1 MSPSRPFASVL
12 FAIATAAF
20 APAQIPTELLGSWT
34 GTGEANRNEKLV
46 IEKNAIVIADD
57 RMPLKLQAPGV
68 LLFGDD
74 DDGERAEFQVAGDT
88 LTLTIEGTALTY
100 RRSGAAGKP
109 ADRPTPKPND
119 TPTDKPATGGTDN
132 PLAKAPAADRFAR
145 DFRGREIQLKL
156 TGTAAAG
163 YRGTLTFR
171 GTEYPAEAKATD
183 HRLTGRFR
191 AGQSWFD
198 FTADLTDDH
207 LKLTSGGVDYDLDA
221 PPLPKTDQN
230 PLAGGNP
237 TVDAPTHTA
246 TPPEL
251 PDVFAGRCERFDHPR
266 GWFTFEMPPGW
277 TVYSQDDTGMV
288 LNPGLGPTD
297 TLDAILGLMWG
308 RLEKQDHNVPVAKVI
323 ESKLPQLRAALA
335 QQGLTVGEPDG
346 EIETFRGKDVPGAV
360 LVLRGQTQTGQA
372 VQVWFGGIA
381 KRDAWI
387 SVSGVLLAAA
397 EAKYLSKLKRVFTSL
412 EPKPPER
419 NAKVEAALAG
429 ATFAS
434 VQNGRVVQSSHA
446 ATYAFGA
453 GGSVTRRLMSNV
465 SPTPGLPGVMTDAET
480 TGNYEVCGD
489 VLYLYFA
496 SGQETGQVVLQGG
509 QAAAI
514 KIGNGEYPR
523 Q

>member
-1 MSPSRPFASVL
+1 MSTLRPIAALL
-12 FAIATAAF
+12 FALTASAIAPT
-20 APAQIPTELLGSWT
+20 QIPQELLGSWT
-34 GTGEANRNEKLV
+34 GTSEANRNEKLV

-68 LLFGDD
+68 LVFGDG
-74 DDGERAEFQVAGDT
+74 DDGERAEFKVAGDT
-88 LTLTIEGTALTY
+88 LTLTIEGMALQY
-100 RRSGAAGKP
+100 RRAGAAPKP
-109 ADRPTPKPND
+109 AERR
-119 TPTDKPATGGTDN
+119 TDKPAEQPAAGGTDN

-145 DFRGREIQLKL
+145 AFTGREIQLTL
-156 TGTAAAG
+156 AGTAADG
-163 YRGTLTFR
+163 YRGTLVFR
-171 GTEYPAEAKATD
+171 GTEYPAEAKAAD
-183 HRLTGRFR
+183 NELTGRFR

-198 FTADLTDDH
+198 FTANLTGDH
-207 LKLTSGGVDYDLDA
+207 LKLESGGATYDLDA
-221 PPLPKTDQN
+221 PALPKAPDN
-230 PLAGGNP
+230 PLAGGGTP
-237 TVDAPTHTA
+237 PGDAPVPGGT

-251 PDVFAGRCERFDHPR
+251 PDVFAGKCERFDHPR
-266 GWFTFEMPPGW
+266 GWFAFEMPPGW
-277 TVYSQDDTGMV
+277 TVHSQDDTGMV

-335 QQGLTVGEPDG
+335 EQGLTVGEPEG
-346 EIETFRGKDVPGAV
+346 RIETFRGKDVPGAV
-360 LVLRGQTQTGQA
+360 LVLRGQTQNGQA

-387 SVSGVLLAAA
+387 SVSGVLLASA
-397 EAKYLSKLKRVFTSL
+397 EAKYLPKLKRIFTSL

-419 NAKVEAALAG
+419 NAKAEAALAG
-429 ATFAS
+429 VTFAS
-434 VQNGRVVQSSHA
+434 VQSGRVVKSSHA

-465 SPTPGLPGVMTDAET
+465 STEPGMPGVMTDAET

-496 SGQETGQVVLQGG
+496 SGQETGQIVLQGG
-509 QAAAI
+509 QAVAI
-514 KIGNGEYPR
+514 RIGNGEYPR